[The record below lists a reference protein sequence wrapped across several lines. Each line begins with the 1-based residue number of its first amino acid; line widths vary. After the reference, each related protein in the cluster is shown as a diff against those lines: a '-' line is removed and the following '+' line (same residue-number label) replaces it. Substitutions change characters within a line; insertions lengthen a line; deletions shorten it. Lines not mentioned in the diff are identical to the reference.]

1 VLKSYVRPGID
12 DRPDYDKALSKED
25 KASVARLAR
34 EDRRLPPEASA
45 KQPGAQTARL
55 TAAGGASAAAAGV
68 EAAVPDYSSSFLDMR
83 DPMTAADG
91 TKPFR
96 AGVLRLK
103 WAFALAAVLITAPWT
118 MLNLIAIPNHIA
130 LLYGLNTETVLA
142 DGAKEAAL
150 ATPLA
155 AIIALGAVLSIIVTP
170 VISTLSDHTRV
181 IVGRR
186 TPWLIGGGV
195 FAALV
200 TLILSA
206 TDTLTGLIAGW
217 LFIQP
222 AYAMLTVPLSAAIA
236 ERVPDKFRVGV
247 ERWHAVGVLVGQAAG
262 GVIGGMSIAFGATD
276 IFMCAAV
283 LFVVS
288 GIIPVL
294 VWPHERSS
302 VDQRWARCNWEEA
315 FSVLRGPRGD
325 NAAVFHR
332 LFCSQLFMMA
342 AMALTSVF
350 LWYVVRFSLY
360 GGGDPGDST
369 PLTLPAGTLV
379 MMFAI
384 TIFGGALL
392 ATGLSGII
400 VDRIDDMPGL
410 RNRNFRIAI
419 VIAGGLYVVGLVAGM
434 VTVMMGGEKLFLALA
449 FLGGFSLSIYDV
461 LMRSLVVESLPDSR
475 NAGHDL
481 GFYALAKPLG
491 LILGAALGAAAVNAF
506 APPFGYVAVFPAAII
521 CVCVA
526 VALPLT
532 VSRIDGD

>member
-1 VLKSYVRPGID
+1 
-12 DRPDYDKALSKED
+12 
-25 KASVARLAR
+25 
-34 EDRRLPPEASA
+34 
-45 KQPGAQTARL
+45 
-55 TAAGGASAAAAGV
+55 
-68 EAAVPDYSSSFLDMR
+68 M
-83 DPMTAADG
+83 
-91 TKPFR
+91 
-96 AGVLRLK
+96 
-103 WAFALAAVLITAPWT
+103 
-118 MLNLIAIPNHIA
+118 
-130 LLYGLNTETVLA
+130 
-142 DGAKEAAL
+142 
-150 ATPLA
+150 
-155 AIIALGAVLSIIVTP
+155 
-170 VISTLSDHTRV
+170 
-181 IVGRR
+181 
-186 TPWLIGGGV
+186 
-195 FAALV
+195 
-200 TLILSA
+200 
-206 TDTLTGLIAGW
+206 
-217 LFIQP
+217 
-222 AYAMLTVPLSAAIA
+222 
-236 ERVPDKFRVGV
+236 
-247 ERWHAVGVLVGQAAG
+247 LVGQAAG

-302 VDQRWARCNWEEA
+302 VDQRWAHCNWEEA

-384 TIFGGALL
+384 TMFGGALL

-400 VDRIDDMPGL
+400 VDRIDGMPGL

-506 APPFGYVAVFPAAII
+506 APSFGYVAVFPAAII

-526 VALPLT
+526 VALPST

>member
-1 VLKSYVRPGID
+1 MLKPYVRPGID

-91 TKPFR
+91 TKPSR

-155 AIIALGAVLSIIVTP
+155 VIIALGAVLSIIVTP
-170 VISTLSDHTRV
+170 AISTLSDHTRV

-302 VDQRWARCNWEEA
+302 VDQRWAHCNWEEA

-325 NAAVFHR
+325 NAAVSHR

-342 AMALTSVF
+342 AMSLTSVF

-491 LILGAALGAAAVNAF
+491 LILGATLGAAAVNAF
-506 APPFGYVAVFPAAII
+506 APSFGYVAVFPAAII